1 MRVPRHVR
9 CVDTGWRLS
18 RLHYAWVVA
27 GVTFLVPPTV
37 RLASDLFGRNSAG
50 VIFGWIAAAHQLGA
64 ALAALGAGAIR
75 TAFGD
80 YRLRSGS
87 PAPSASSP
95 VSPFF
100 LVASYSI
107 NMLLPLQRHPVRRAR
122 PSTPLRRLSR
132 RDVPQRKAAGTA
144 ARSYRRNVLGRRWR
158 HAARRPA
165 RTRRARLLEAQ
176 AEMAE
181 ARCLSSIP

>member
-1 MRVPRHVR
+1 MRSSTVWIGSQPCRR
-9 CVDTGWRLS
+9 QFGWRRIYS
-18 RLHYAWVVA
+18 VA
-27 GVTFLVPPTV
+27 IMPASS
-37 RLASDLFGRNSAG
+37 LAGLQPRINSAQHSLPLAPARSVPLS
-50 VIFGWIAAAHQLGA
+50 VI
-64 ALAALGAGAIR
+64 
-75 TAFGD
+75 TA
-80 YRLRSGS
+80 LRSGS

-95 VSPFF
+95 VFPSF

-107 NMLLPLQRHPVRRAR
+107 NMVLPLQRHPVRRAR

-165 RTRRARLLEAQ
+165 RTPRARLLQAQ

-181 ARCLSSIP
+181 ATCLSSIP

>member
-37 RLASDLFGRNSAG
+37 RLASDLFGRNNAG

-64 ALAALGAGAIR
+64 ALAALCAGAIR

-80 YRLRSGS
+80 YSGAFWIS
-87 PAPSASSP
+87 GTICVLASISFLFSRKLLDKHASAFAAPSSAS
-95 VSPFF
+95 
-100 LVASYSI
+100 
-107 NMLLPLQRHPVRRAR
+107 
-122 PSTPLRRLSR
+122 
-132 RDVPQRKAAGTA
+132 G
-144 ARSYRRNVLGRRWR
+144 
-158 HAARRPA
+158 
-165 RTRRARLLEAQ
+165 EAQ
-176 AEMAE
+176 YA
-181 ARCLSSIP
+181 SQTT